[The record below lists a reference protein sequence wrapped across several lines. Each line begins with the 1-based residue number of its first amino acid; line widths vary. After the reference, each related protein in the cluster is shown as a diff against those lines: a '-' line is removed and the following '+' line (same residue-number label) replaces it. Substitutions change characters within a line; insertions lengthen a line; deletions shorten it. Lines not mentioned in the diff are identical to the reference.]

1 MKFVFLIFFFFKRG
15 GCLCVVSN
23 FDHSKIK
30 RELRG
35 ELGGVIQIELG
46 KKGGGN
52 IHIERLGSFKRRSS

>member
-1 MKFVFLIFFFFKRG
+1 M
-15 GCLCVVSN
+15 CVVSN